1 MKIEEIRELMLISGS
16 NKTYF
21 GKKETEEGK
30 SFTNNGN

>member
-21 GKKETEEGK
+21 GKRERGRKK
-30 SFTNNGN
+30 LH